1 MLAQVTNPRYPG
13 KAAEAKLKKLAAYGD
28 PDTVLLLICP
38 ASEVARE
45 DSILVVPLDLLFD
58 EFVASEKGQR
68 WLAGMLEGISD
79 PERGPQRPAAQSD
92 SPAAG

>member
-1 MLAQVTNPRYPG
+1 M
-13 KAAEAKLKKLAAYGD
+13 KKLAAYVE
-28 PDTVLLLICP
+28 PDTVLLFICP

-58 EFVASEKGQR
+58 EFVASEKGKR

-79 PERGPQRPAAQSD
+79 SENAPQKLAEQSASPPAV
-92 SPAAG
+92 